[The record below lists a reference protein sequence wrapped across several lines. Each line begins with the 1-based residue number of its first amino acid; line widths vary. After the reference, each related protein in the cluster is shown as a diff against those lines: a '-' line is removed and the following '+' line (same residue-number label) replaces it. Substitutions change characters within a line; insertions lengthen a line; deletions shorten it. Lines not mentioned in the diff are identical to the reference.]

1 MKNKTP
7 LESAEQVPL
16 VAKLRREGIP
26 FYSVPNGA
34 NVEPH
39 HRALM
44 KREGMENGV
53 SDLVILKFKDALYLE
68 MKRRK
73 GGVWG
78 PDQKAFKVKIE
89 ALGFQYAVAKGAKEA
104 WAIIEEFLLSEQSQ

>member
-7 LESAEQVPL
+7 LESAEQIPL

-34 NVEPH
+34 DVEPH
-39 HRALM
+39 HRIKM
-44 KREGMENGV
+44 VREGMESGV
-53 SDLVILKFKDALYLE
+53 SDLVILKYKDALYLE

-78 PDQKAFKVKIE
+78 PDQKAWKAKVE
-89 ALGFQYAVAKGAKEA
+89 ALGFQYEVAKGAKQA
-104 WAIIEEFLLSEQSQ
+104 WIMIQEFLKV